1 MAVVRTPPDL
11 GFQLPGHSGQA
22 MLLIHGMTGAP
33 GEMKLLAK
41 RLNIA
46 VTTGMSM

>member
-22 MLLIHGMTGAP
+22 MLLIHGRQPSRISPTGRRCWR
-33 GEMKLLAK
+33 MK
-41 RLNIA
+41 R
-46 VTTGMSM
+46 